1 MLMPEVTEMTT
12 KVLFA
17 TDGRPAAAAAAELLR
32 RLLDPERVT
41 MTILHADEYGNRAV
55 ADRYAESVLDEAVRA
70 MRGAGIVANPLRV
83 HMDAMAGIEEARAQE
98 GSELTVVG
106 AGNHSWLGGVVF
118 GSISTHLLHHA
129 AAPVLVVHRA
139 PNAVHERLQVL
150 VGVDGSPSVAAA
162 TRLLT
167 SITDPARIDMHLCSV
182 VVPAVV
188 SVASHPGGVFL
199 PQLLLD
205 DLTAEGQE
213 AAGRHLTE
221 MREQLEAVGFKTG
234 ASRPEGP
241 APLALLDEA
250 SRLEA
255 DLAVVGARGLGPIGR
270 LTVGSVSA
278 HVARHAPATLVAHA
292 PDQEA

>member
-1 MLMPEVTEMTT
+1 MTT

-17 TDGRPAAAAAAELLR
+17 TDGRPAATAAAELLR
-32 RLLDPERVT
+32 RLLVPERVT
-41 MTILHADEYGNRAV
+41 VTVLHADEYGNRAV
-55 ADRYAESVLDEAVRA
+55 ADRYAESVLDEAVAA
-70 MRGAGIVANPLRV
+70 MRAAGINANPVRV
-83 HMDAMAGIEEARAQE
+83 HMDVMAGIEQVRAE
-98 GSELTVVG
+98 GEHELTVVG

-118 GSISTHLLHHA
+118 GSVSTHVLHHA
-129 AAPVLVVHRA
+129 AAPALVVHRA
-139 PNAVHERLQVL
+139 PNAAHERLHVL

-162 TRLLT
+162 TSLLT

-199 PQLLLD
+199 PQVLLD
-205 DLTAEGQE
+205 DLIAEGQE
-213 AAGRHLTE
+213 AAGRYLTE
-221 MREQLEAVGFKTG
+221 MQEQLEAAGFET
-234 ASRPEGP
+234 ATSRPEGP

-250 SRLEA
+250 SRLET

-278 HVARHAPATLVAHA
+278 HVARHAPATLVAHT
-292 PDQEA
+292 PDQATAVGI

>member
-1 MLMPEVTEMTT
+1 MMM

-41 MTILHADEYGNRAV
+41 VTVLHADEYGNRVV
-55 ADRYAESVLDEAVRA
+55 ADRYAESVLDDAVEA
-70 MRGAGIVANPLRV
+70 MRGAGITATPLRMHTNV
-83 HMDAMAGIEEARAQE
+83 LAGIDEARSRE

-118 GSISTHLLHHA
+118 GSVSTHLVHDA
-129 AAPVLVVHRA
+129 SAPALVVHRA
-139 PNAVHERLQVL
+139 PKATHDRVHVL

-162 TRLLT
+162 TSLLT
-167 SITDPARIDMHLCSV
+167 KITDPTRIDMHLCSA
-182 VVPAVV
+182 VVPAAV

-199 PQLLLD
+199 PQVMLD
-205 DLTAEGQE
+205 EMRTEREGTADRYL
-213 AAGRHLTE
+213 AE
-221 MREQLEAVGFKTG
+221 MREQLEVVGFETT

-241 APLALLDEA
+241 APLVVLDEV
-250 SRLEA
+250 SRLET
-255 DLAVVGARGLGPIGR
+255 DLVVLGARGLGPIGR

-278 HVARHAPATLVAHA
+278 HVARNAPATLVVHA
-292 PDQEA
+292 PDQQA